1 METPFLSKAQ
11 QLTIHGSGWESEECS
26 QNIKKNPV
34 IYIWKWMLCAA
45 YSNIMI
51 LTTGIA
57 QKLEISHNLEMQANF
72 SAYTDLYS
80 LKKKKKN
87 MMHVSVNISV
97 TYFQHMVVCLGQD
110 FYPFFI

>member
-1 METPFLSKAQ
+1 
-11 QLTIHGSGWESEECS
+11 
-26 QNIKKNPV
+26 
-34 IYIWKWMLCAA
+34 MLCAA

-80 LKKKKKN
+80 LKKKKK
-87 MMHVSVNISV
+87 
-97 TYFQHMVVCLGQD
+97 T
-110 FYPFFI
+110 